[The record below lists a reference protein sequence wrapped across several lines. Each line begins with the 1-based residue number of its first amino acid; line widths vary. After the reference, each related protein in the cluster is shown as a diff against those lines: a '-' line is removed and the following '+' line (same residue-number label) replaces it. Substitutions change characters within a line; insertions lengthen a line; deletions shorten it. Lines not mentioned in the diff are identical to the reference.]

1 MPQSNKVTLLFILV
15 GGKEIIMELKDYQIE
30 IIERA
35 LCYLQNDYDAHD
47 LEDLMYSGA
56 ELESEIFL
64 IQEKLKTRLTELH
77 AEESRVD

>member
-1 MPQSNKVTLLFILV
+1 
-15 GGKEIIMELKDYQIE
+15 MELKDYQIE

-64 IQEKLKTRLTELH
+64 IQEKLKTRLTELYKQGNVV
-77 AEESRVD
+77 E